1 MAPKGAESGGRTAGP
16 STSGEG
22 GAGDGA
28 QGPSPE
34 KHGSA
39 TAGQE
44 GVCLRTVSKVQG
56 GLQGAGGWMG
66 GVWLSCDLHVTTS
79 SHVHKYVCP
88 SPWPH
93 PQVLCEVH
101 RLNSTADKLK
111 QFIDYF
117 LSVVMETNP
126 TLLAGMPSLQH
137 NTGVQPQIL
146 TTAGKSEVSV
156 TRTEEG
162 NTASVLTSFMHTHP
176 STHPSLPSSPPIPI
190 PTPHPHPSP
199 PPAVATGGGV
209 TGARLPAPPALC
221 HHPPQPGSRQRP
233 RLTRPSDGE
242 RAGPR
247 WGRVPSRAVTTLIYT
262 CVYLLTVCG
271 PNGVHV
277 CAVCTVLY
285 RCACA
290 GVSDTSVVFMNDAA
304 APSQVDWTH
313 ARACGA

>member
-1 MAPKGAESGGRTAGP
+1 
-16 STSGEG
+16 
-22 GAGDGA
+22 
-28 QGPSPE
+28 
-34 KHGSA
+34 
-39 TAGQE
+39 
-44 GVCLRTVSKVQG
+44 
-56 GLQGAGGWMG
+56 MG

-88 SPWPH
+88 SPWTH

-176 STHPSLPSSPPIPI
+176 SSLPIPTPHPHPSPSLPLIPTHPHPHPSSPPIPI

-199 PPAVATGGGV
+199 SLPLIPAYPIHPLTHSHPSSLPLNSPISTPHPHPSPSLTPIPTHPHLLQLLLEVESQEQGCRHLQHYATILLSRVAD
-209 TGARLPAPPALC
+209 RDPALLDHLMGRGRGQGGPEC
-221 HHPPQPGSRQRP
+221 P
-233 RLTRPSDGE
+233 LE
-242 RAGPR
+242 R
-247 WGRVPSRAVTTLIYT
+247 
-262 CVYLLTVCG
+262 
-271 PNGVHV
+271 
-277 CAVCTVLY
+277 
-285 RCACA
+285 
-290 GVSDTSVVFMNDAA
+290 
-304 APSQVDWTH
+304 
-313 ARACGA
+313 